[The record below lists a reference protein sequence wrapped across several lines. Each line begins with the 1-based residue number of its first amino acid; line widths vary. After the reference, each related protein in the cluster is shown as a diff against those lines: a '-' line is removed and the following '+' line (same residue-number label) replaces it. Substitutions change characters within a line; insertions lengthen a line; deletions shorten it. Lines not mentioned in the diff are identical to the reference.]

1 MSEITKELERRI
13 EAGWMVEP
21 QDVRR
26 MLKHND
32 DMGRSFFAVAI
43 CLHGYVTASGNSL
56 SALSALPGR

>member
-32 DMGRSFFAVAI
+32 DMGRSFSQWLYAYMDMSQLQEI
-43 CLHGYVTASGNSL
+43 LYQHYQLCL
-56 SALSALPGR
+56 GR